1 MNWTW
6 PVGVVAAGV
15 LAFSL
20 TRLVLWWLERRGML
34 DVPNVRS
41 SHTVP
46 TPRGG
51 GIALVAAIT
60 VAWTWGAAMG
70 TAAATAT
77 AIVLGLGLG
86 LAALSFRDDV
96 RALPVLIRLGGQIA
110 VVAVGTAA
118 LPADGLVFQGLLPL
132 VADRALAALVWLW
145 FVNLY
150 NFMDGIDGITGIET
164 FSIGVGLFLAMTLA
178 AGPGDVAYGGLCT
191 AAAAVGFLWW
201 NRHPARIFLGDVGS
215 IPLGFW
221 VGWLLL
227 SAAAVGHWVPAL
239 LLPLYYL
246 ADATLTLM
254 RRAFAGEAVWR
265 AHAGHFYQ
273 HAARALGRHDSVT
286 RVILVVNLGLIAL
299 AALNAVISPLS
310 VVWLIGGAALTL
322 GLLWYFATRKP
333 VTAPP
338 APGHA

>member
-96 RALPVLIRLGGQIA
+96 RALPVLIRVGGQIA

-201 NRHPARIFLGDVGS
+201 NRHPARIFLGDVGQYPAR
-215 IPLGFW
+215 ILGRVVAALRGRGRPLG
-221 VGWLLL
+221 
-227 SAAAVGHWVPAL
+227 
-239 LLPLYYL
+239 
-246 ADATLTLM
+246 
-254 RRAFAGEAVWR
+254 AG
-265 AHAGHFYQ
+265 
-273 HAARALGRHDSVT
+273 L
-286 RVILVVNLGLIAL
+286 AL
-299 AALNAVISPLS
+299 AALLPRRCDANVD
-310 VVWLIGGAALTL
+310 
-322 GLLWYFATRKP
+322 
-333 VTAPP
+333 
-338 APGHA
+338 APGVCRGGCVACTCRPLLPARRARPRPPR